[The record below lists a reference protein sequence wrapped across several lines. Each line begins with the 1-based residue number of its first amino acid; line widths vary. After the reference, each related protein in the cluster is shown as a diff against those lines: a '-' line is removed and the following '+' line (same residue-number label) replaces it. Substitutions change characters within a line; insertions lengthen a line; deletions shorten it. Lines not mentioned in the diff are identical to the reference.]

1 MKRLGIILFFASILT
16 ACGGSGGDSGTSPA
30 TGGSDSGFDQ
40 SQSAQALAAQA
51 LVGLWG
57 ATSVSV
63 EGAGSVPVNPGE
75 MYISVEGVSGN
86 SIQTTFFTLEGQNC
100 LESDADLLTN
110 VGGNNYE
117 DSFGDI
123 AEFVVNGN
131 DLEMT
136 FRDIELDGIRADLSI
151 QFERF
156 SGVTVADIPV
166 CSDQSGLT
174 DNNLFNDSPNE
185 SLITEII
192 NSAAESVN

>member
-1 MKRLGIILFFASILT
+1 M
-16 ACGGSGGDSGTSPA
+16 
-30 TGGSDSGFDQ
+30 
-40 SQSAQALAAQA
+40 
-51 LVGLWG
+51 
-57 ATSVSV
+57 

-110 VGGNNYE
+110 VGGNSYQ

-151 QFERF
+151 QFEKF

-166 CSDQSGLT
+166 CNARSGLT

-185 SLITEII
+185 SLITGII